1 MISGKMSGISLGD
14 RQKVRIM
21 GIINLTKDSFYSGSV
36 ATTSDNIKQ
45 AALRLSD
52 EGADIIDIG
61 ARSTAPYKTREVS
74 IQSETRLLL
83 SALRIITKIVDKP
96 ISVDTTRYEPAKNAL
111 KEGATILNDVH
122 GFTQRDAARIANLVA
137 SEDLSLLTTAHER
150 GSRNHLDPVA
160 SVVSCLEKSL
170 DFATLHG
177 IDSRK
182 IAIDPGIG
190 FFKDRK
196 ISNIDWNCSIIAN
209 LKELRKLGRPVCV
222 GVSRKRFI
230 GQLLGKNDPLDRLNG
245 SLGATA
251 VSVYNGAHMIRTHDV
266 LSTLDAVKLAF
277 AIREK
282 GLIHYN

>member
-1 MISGKMSGISLGD
+1 MSGFPLGD

-36 ATTSDNIKQ
+36 AATGQEIKQ
-45 AALRLSD
+45 AALKLAE

-61 ARSTAPYKTREVS
+61 ARSTAPYKVHEVS
-74 IQSETRLLL
+74 IESEKRLLV
-83 SALRIITKIVDKP
+83 SALRIISRIVDKP

-111 KEGATILNDVH
+111 KEGATTLNDVY
-122 GFTQRDAARIANLVA
+122 GFTQKDASRIANLVA
-137 SEDLSLLTTAHER
+137 SKDASLLTTAHEQR
-150 GSRNHLDPVA
+150 SRNHSDPVA

-170 DFATLHG
+170 EFATLHG

-182 IAIDPGIG
+182 ITIDPGIG
-190 FFKDRK
+190 FFNDGK
-196 ISNIDWNCSIIAN
+196 ISNIDWNCSIVAN

-222 GVSRKRFI
+222 GISRKSFI
-230 GQLLGKNDPLDRLNG
+230 GQLLGKDDPYDRLNG
-245 SLGATA
+245 SLSATA

-266 LSTLDAVKLAF
+266 LPTLEAARIAF